1 MENSF
6 HSLKFLGSE
15 GGTSHG
21 NFFGDDLPNPKTAE
35 MSQITAG
42 NSLSASKSG
51 ETSRSTHLKH
61 FVIRLDTG
69 EAKGV
74 QGHTI
79 VIFCRHTNKVCVSC
93 TCCVLG
99 PLVSF
104 S

>member
-51 ETSRSTHLKH
+51 ETSRSTHFHTLSLGR
-61 FVIRLDTG
+61 IQ
-69 EAKGV
+69 AKPN
-74 QGHTI
+74 HRT
-79 VIFCRHTNKVCVSC
+79 RAKS
-93 TCCVLG
+93 
-99 PLVSF
+99 
-104 S
+104 

>member
-51 ETSRSTHLKH
+51 ETSRFTHLKH
-61 FVIRLDTG
+61 FVIRSDTG
-69 EAKGV
+69 EAKGGQSQIIATFLQTYK
-74 QGHTI
+74 QG
-79 VIFCRHTNKVCVSC
+79 
-93 TCCVLG
+93 
-99 PLVSF
+99 
-104 S
+104 

>member
-61 FVIRLDTG
+61 FVIRSDTG
-69 EAKGV
+69 EAKGD
-74 QGHTI
+74 QGHT
-79 VIFCRHTNKVCVSC
+79 
-93 TCCVLG
+93 
-99 PLVSF
+99 
-104 S
+104 